1 MRAAKVRTRT
11 VRMIALSAAA
21 ALLIWAIISVAISL
35 KTAAASPRELLE
47 RSGAPVTG
55 AEELL
60 TYQISAERYLCI
72 YYRAEDDRLTLAEL
86 SKRPFPHRSGVCS
99 RVVVSGGAVIEEA
112 LEKYASGGLTLPV
125 WLSEPRERGYYRPVM
140 RSENG
145 AAVFVALHI
154 LLDARSAPE
163 NALLFRDCGGQAVCV
178 YIE

>member
-1 MRAAKVRTRT
+1 MRAANVRTRP
-11 VRMIALSAAA
+11 VGIIALSAAA
-21 ALLIWAIISVAISL
+21 LLVWAIISAAISL

-47 RSGAPVTG
+47 RSGAPVAG

-60 TYQISAERYLCI
+60 TYQISAERYLRI

-112 LEKYASGGLTLPV
+112 LEKYASGSLTLPV
-125 WLSEPRERGYYRPVM
+125 WVGEPRERGYYRPVM

-145 AAVFVALHI
+145 AAVFDALHI
-154 LLDARSAPE
+154 LLDAQSVPE
-163 NALLFRDCGGQAVCV
+163 NALLFRDCGGHTVCV
-178 YIE
+178 YVE